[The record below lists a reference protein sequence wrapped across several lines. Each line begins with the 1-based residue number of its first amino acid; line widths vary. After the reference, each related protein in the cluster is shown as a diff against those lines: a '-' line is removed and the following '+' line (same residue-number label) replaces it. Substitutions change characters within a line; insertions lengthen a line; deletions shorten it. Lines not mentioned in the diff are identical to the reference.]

1 MNMRK
6 IKVCQNKGR
15 LPDMKKTISGD
26 HVLNKIKIKK
36 PQK

>member
-26 HVLNKIKIKK
+26 HVLLEKWDGS
-36 PQK
+36 